1 MSLISRAR
9 NETGALNVPA
19 ALVRFSWLTIFV
31 TVIGTVMLVAL
42 SAPGV
47 GFSWADAVKTMAYM
61 FLLGAV
67 STAAGSLVPTL
78 VTKHA
83 STFREWYLDTLVMA
97 LAIALTDN
105 SERSWQGFLDSLI
118 INFPLPFVATA
129 LSVLAYVGLQALKQA
144 GRGNAR
150 PSKEY

>member
-1 MSLISRAR
+1 MSPISKAR
-9 NETGALNVPA
+9 NETVASNVPA
-19 ALVRFSWLTIFV
+19 ALVRFSWFTIFT

-42 SAPGV
+42 SATGV
-47 GFSWADAVKTMAYM
+47 GFSWADAVKTLAYM

-83 STFREWYLDTLVMA
+83 STFRDWYLVTLAMA
-97 LAIALTDN
+97 LAVALTDN
-105 SERSWQGFLDSLI
+105 PELSGQGFLDSLI
-118 INFPLPFVATA
+118 VNFPLPLVATA
-129 LSVLAYVGLQALKQA
+129 LSVLAFVGLQALKQA
-144 GRGNAR
+144 GRGSAR

>member
-1 MSLISRAR
+1 MPSI
-9 NETGALNVPA
+9 GVPA
-19 ALVRFSWLTIFV
+19 ALVRFSWLTIFA
-31 TVIGTVMLVAL
+31 TVIGTVMLVGL

-47 GFSWADAVKTMAYM
+47 GFSWTDAVKTLAYM
-61 FLLGAV
+61 FLLGAA

-83 STFREWYLDTLVMA
+83 STFRDWFLVTLAMA

-105 SERSWQGFLDSLI
+105 PELRWQGFLDSLI
-118 INFPLPFVATA
+118 INFPLPLVATA
-129 LSVLAYVGLQALKQA
+129 LSVLAFVGLQALKQA

-150 PSKEY
+150 RSKEH